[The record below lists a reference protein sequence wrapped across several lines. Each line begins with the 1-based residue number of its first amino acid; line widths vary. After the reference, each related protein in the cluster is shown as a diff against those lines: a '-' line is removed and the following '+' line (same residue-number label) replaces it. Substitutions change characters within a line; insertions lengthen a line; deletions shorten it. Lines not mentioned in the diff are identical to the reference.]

1 MNNTKTRA
9 FMIAAVASLV
19 IADEGFTQQ
28 SPTRTISEIVDGV
41 YRATNNNHG
50 TVFMV
55 TSEGIVLADPI
66 TTDFAM
72 WLRGEFDARF
82 GVPVRYVIYSHHH
95 WDHATGG
102 GVFSDTAQYVG
113 HTNML
118 NHLAL
123 PPASTRLID
132 VEGQYASLAG
142 LDLNDDDNIDR
153 DETQSMENA
162 QFAGFDADK
171 NGGIS
176 GAELMRGPIS
186 LVHPPNITYTDEIQI
201 SLGGKRV
208 KMNWVGEM
216 NHSFDS
222 SMISFPDASVLFLVD
237 FVTFGRLP
245 YMEMDYEIGMYE
257 EWMAAI
263 RDAEEFSKS
272 FDYVAT
278 GHGPMGA
285 STNVTEWREYF
296 EALEAA
302 VAAGLADDQS
312 LEAMQETIKLPV
324 YSHWAGYNWLDLNVL
339 GMYHFLTD

>member
-1 MNNTKTRA
+1 
-9 FMIAAVASLV
+9 MIAAVASLV